1 MWPVIIVLAAWYLLS
16 HKVEKKIAPGSTTLG
31 PTPNTK
37 RTGTVLGQK
46 EPFRG
51 PPLFQS
57 GADVGQVTGANGM
70 LDVGE
75 DVGHG
80 HAHAWNG
87 RSWH

>member
-1 MWPVIIVLAAWYLLS
+1 
-16 HKVEKKIAPGSTTLG
+16 
-31 PTPNTK
+31 
-37 RTGTVLGQK
+37 
-46 EPFRG
+46 
-51 PPLFQS
+51 LFQS
-57 GADVGQVTGANGM
+57 GTDVGQVTGANGM